1 MDGKSSAN
9 ARRTETC
16 TVGTSGPDMTVTSL
30 VDRLIEDIR
39 VPFDSSDAF
48 LGWLEIEQL
57 VP

>member
-1 MDGKSSAN
+1 
-9 ARRTETC
+9 
-16 TVGTSGPDMTVTSL
+16 MTVTSL